1 MDDDDASGS
10 GEGSGRAKRQTFQR
24 GYLERPIQMV
34 VAQIGNASI
43 NTPPSLVIPE
53 SPLQVD
59 EENVLVYQVEYVD
72 DEDDIVDF
80 YLTSLPKYGHAN
92 ITSSGILTY
101 VPCTHCTGIDTI
113 GVYILERPFG
123 INIRMD
129 AVGTIQIQ
137 INNINDPP
145 EIFFF
150 DSVDDQSIYDN
161 TTLRTIIDANRT
173 DFVSVAQ
180 IGAWD
185 IDGSEDDLSVSIR
198 QPSYGQA
205 QAVVWLDIVTTM
217 ESLPVNWSQVPLSS
231 RAQFNGQIAF
241 IGVNITYLPDN
252 PDQADYT
259 DQFVVFVRD
268 ARRLASTAL
277 TVEVEVLYSLCQNSG
292 VCNGSLDDPHCT
304 NATARRA
311 GFEGYSCTC
320 PNGFTGIYCEN
331 QTEVVVPTEPVRC
344 KYGYDI
350 CLCNFKVFGFSLV
363 CPAGIPLVQC
373 DGDPCNGAACPSHP
387 TAICTPNYCGSCKPQ
402 WSVNGNEVLCH
413 GK

>member
-1 MDDDDASGS
+1 MDDDEDIGSGS
-10 GEGSGRAKRQTFQR
+10 GEGSGRERRQVSQR

-59 EENVLVYQVEYVD
+59 EGDVLVYQVEYAD

-92 ITSSGILTY
+92 ITSSGVLTY
-101 VPCTHCTGIDTI
+101 VPCTNCTGIDTI

-137 INNINDPP
+137 VNNINDPP

-150 DSVDDQSIYDN
+150 DNVDDESIHEN
-161 TTLRTIIDANRT
+161 TTIWTYIDANRT

-185 IDGSEDDLSVSIR
+185 LDGSEDDLSVSVR
-198 QPSYGQA
+198 QPSHGRA
-205 QAVVWLDIVTTM
+205 QAIVWLDIVTTT
-217 ESLPVNWSQVPLSS
+217 ESLPVNWSQIPSS
-231 RAQFNGQIAF
+231 SAAQFNGQVAF
-241 IGVNITYLPDN
+241 IGVNVTYLPDN

-259 DQFVVFVRD
+259 DQFIVFVRD
-268 ARRLASTAL
+268 ASRLASTVL
-277 TVEVEVLYSLCQNSG
+277 TVQVEVLYSLCQNNG
-292 VCNGSLDDPHCT
+292 VCNGSIDDPDCT
-304 NATARRA
+304 NATARRT
-311 GFEGYSCTC
+311 GFDGYTCIC

-331 QTEVVVPTEPVRC
+331 QTEVIVPTAPTRC
-344 KYGYDI
+344 KFNTIIIMMY
-350 CLCNFKVFGFSLV
+350 S
-363 CPAGIPLVQC
+363 
-373 DGDPCNGAACPSHP
+373 
-387 TAICTPNYCGSCKPQ
+387 CG
-402 WSVNGNEVLCH
+402 
-413 GK
+413 